1 MQGSLR
7 SLLVVLVSAVA
18 LSACARGNYSGQQ
31 SQYNTTSLPSQQQLE
46 LGALSYRATEALINR
61 GKAHLDTTNPILVTS
76 LANIDDL
83 RQSSTFGRLVG
94 DQASSRLVQLGL
106 VVRDVRLSNTLVVRE
121 GTGELILS
129 RDVQKISQD
138 SKAQAILAGT
148 YAIGGVNVYVNM
160 RLISATSG
168 QIISAVD
175 FVVPLDGDTRGLIS
189 VAQSR

>member
-1 MQGSLR
+1 MQVSLR
-7 SLLVVLVSAVA
+7 SLLVVLVSAAA

-31 SQYNTTSLPSQQQLE
+31 SQYNSNSLSSQQQE
-46 LGALSYRATEALINR
+46 LGKLSYRATEALINR

-83 RQSSTFGRLVG
+83 RQSSTFGRLIG

-138 SKAQAILAGT
+138 SKAQAIVAGT
-148 YAIGGVNVYVNM
+148 YAVGGTNVYVNM
-160 RLISATSG
+160 RLISPTSG

-175 FVVPLDGDTRGLIS
+175 FVVPLDRDTRGLIS
-189 VAQSR
+189 VAQGR